1 MGWLGSEVSWARC
14 PSTLS
19 LALHRVRAHGAW
31 ATPDCSAQR
40 SAGTRAGRGAIWLGT
55 RGRAS
60 CCLHWLHLILLGWFL
75 TWPSHLSLPL
85 CKVGTPKLALPVLK
99 AEQTQRMRKCLE
111 STFY

>member
-1 MGWLGSEVSWARC
+1 MGRGRPLTAL
-14 PSTLS
+14 PSVLQ
-19 LALHRVRAHGAW
+19 AHEPGAI
-31 ATPDCSAQR
+31 
-40 SAGTRAGRGAIWLGT
+40 RGAIWLGT

-85 CKVGTPKLALPVLK
+85 CKVGTPKLTLPVLK
-99 AEQTQRMRKCLE
+99 AEQTQRMRKCLG